1 MATDPTQSSTPSMY
15 LEDMAEV
22 QKVFDR
28 FDTNSDGKIS
38 PGELG
43 GVLKALGSESSPDE
57 VARMMGEIDTDKDG
71 NIDLQEFAA
80 FCSAEAD
87 PYHSA
92 EKELREAFELY
103 DQNHDGKISAAEL
116 QKTLLR
122 LGERCSVEDCAGMIK
137 PVDANGD
144 GYVSFEEFKKMMTNN
159 KSNNGKA
166 K

>member
-1 MATDPTQSSTPSMY
+1 MATDPTHTSTPSMY
-15 LEDMAEV
+15 LDDMAEV

-71 NIDLQEFAA
+71 NINLQEFAA
-80 FCSAEAD
+80 FCSADAD

-92 EKELREAFELY
+92 EKELERGVRALRTRTTTAE
-103 DQNHDGKISAAEL
+103 ISARSSRRPFCA
-116 QKTLLR
+116 
-122 LGERCSVEDCAGMIK
+122 LGEHCSVEDLRRDDQAR
-137 PVDANGD
+137 
-144 GYVSFEEFKKMMTNN
+144 
-159 KSNNGKA
+159 
-166 K
+166 